1 MVSRGV
7 DTALSDLT
15 LPVTRYHR
23 VQVTFARDH
32 SDLLHHN
39 LTRVDLVITFKG
51 FVIEYLVILNDSNN
65 QNVFKIIRRMIE
77 SYDQEMIIS

>member
-32 SDLLHHN
+32 SDLLHNN
-39 LTRVDLVITFKG
+39 LIRVDLVIRFKG
-51 FVIEYLVILNDSNN
+51 FAIENLVILTDSKN

-77 SYDQEMIIS
+77 SYDQE